1 MYLAHTP
8 TIVQKLF
15 GLFTWQGQARGK
27 RVYLTFDDGPIPE
40 VTPWVLD
47 VLAEYDAR
55 ATFFCVG
62 ENVGRYPTLF
72 RRLLNDGHAVGNHT
86 HNHLSG
92 WDTDV
97 DAYLA
102 NVDACADLVE
112 SRLFRPPYGRLSPR
126 KAYRLRQ
133 DYRIVMWD
141 VLSGDFD
148 TDLTGRECT
157 RNVLDNVRPGSI
169 IVFHDSLKAEANLR
183 YALPRVLGALHRQG
197 YCFEALSQY
206 AQAGSAQ
213 VGSAQAGGSKAG
225 GLTHSPAPG
234 ANPARAAS

>member
-1 MYLAHTP
+1 MYLAHVP

-15 GLFTWQGQARGK
+15 GAFTWQGHAPGK

-47 VLAEYDAR
+47 LLAAYDAR

-62 ENVGRYPTLF
+62 ENVGRYPALF
-72 RRLLNDGHAVGNHT
+72 ARLRADGHAVGNHT

-102 NVDACADLVE
+102 NVDACAHLVD
-112 SRLFRPPYGRLSPR
+112 SRLFRPPYGRLSLR
-126 KAYRLRQ
+126 KACRLRQ

-148 TDLTGRECT
+148 TSLTGRACVA
-157 RNVLDNVRPGSI
+157 NVLDNVRAGSI
-169 IVFHDSLKAEANLR
+169 VVFHDSLKAEPNLR
-183 YALPRVLGALHRQG
+183 YALPRVLKSLSREGFR
-197 YCFEALSQY
+197 FEALSQY
-206 AQAGSAQ
+206 AHGAGA
-213 VGSAQAGGSKAG
+213 
-225 GLTHSPAPG
+225 TPATL
-234 ANPARAAS
+234 ADATPATWAS

>member
-1 MYLAHTP
+1 MQRFGRMWRLEGVYLAHTP

-15 GLFTWQGQARGK
+15 GLFTWRGHAPGK

-47 VLAEYDAR
+47 LLADYDAR

-62 ENVGRYPTLF
+62 ENVGRYPALF
-72 RRLLNDGHAVGNHT
+72 ERLRAGGHAVGNHT

-126 KAYRLRQ
+126 KAYRLRE

-148 TDLTGRECT
+148 TTLTGRECAA
-157 RNVLDNVRPGSI
+157 NVLDNVRPGSI
-169 IVFHDSLKAEANLR
+169 IVFHDSLKAEPNLR
-183 YALPRVLGALHRQG
+183 YALPRVLDALSRQG
-197 YCFEALSQY
+197 YTFEAL
-206 AQAGSAQ
+206 AQHASA
-213 VGSAQAGGSKAG
+213 
-225 GLTHSPAPG
+225 
-234 ANPARAAS
+234 AAH